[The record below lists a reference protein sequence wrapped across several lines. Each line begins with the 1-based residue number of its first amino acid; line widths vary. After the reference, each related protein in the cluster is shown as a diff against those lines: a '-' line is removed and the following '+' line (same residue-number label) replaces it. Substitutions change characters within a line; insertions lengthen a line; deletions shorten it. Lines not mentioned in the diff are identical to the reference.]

1 MAKWL
6 IGIFL
11 TVIMAIGIAIG
22 LPFDDNRKLCWDWP
36 LTNTDGSPITDLAGA
51 KLYWNSV
58 SGGYT
63 EVKSKDLGMG
73 TPNGTG
79 SACYVTDLPA
89 GTYFFVATAY
99 NTTRIESNAFS
110 NEITRTFNKVLR
122 PLTNLR

>member
-11 TVIMAIGIAIG
+11 TIIVAIGIAIG
-22 LPFDDNRKLCWDWP
+22 LPFEDKRTLCWDWP
-36 LTNTDGSPITDLAGA
+36 TTNTDGSPLTDLDGA
-51 KLYWNSV
+51 KFYWSST

-79 SACYVTDLPA
+79 SACYVTDLPT
-89 GTYFFVATAY
+89 GTYFLTVTAY
-99 NTTRIESNAFS
+99 NVAKIESAFAT
-110 NEITRTFNKVLR
+110 EINKTFSKVPR